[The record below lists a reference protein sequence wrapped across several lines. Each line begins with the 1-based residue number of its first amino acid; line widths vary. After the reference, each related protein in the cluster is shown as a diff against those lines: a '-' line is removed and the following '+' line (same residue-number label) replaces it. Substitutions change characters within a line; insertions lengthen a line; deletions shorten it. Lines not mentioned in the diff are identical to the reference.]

1 MKPRQKI
8 KQNVVN
14 QIAKTT
20 LYENVSELMKMQQIY
35 EAGIKEIRTKLE
47 ILDAEFKVKHDHNP
61 IHHIESRLKSPESIL
76 KKAINKDIPVTERS
90 LEENIHDIAGI
101 RVICNYVDD
110 VYKVAQLLTD
120 QDDIR
125 LVEVKDYIA
134 NPKESGYMS
143 LHLVLEVPIFLS
155 EGSKP
160 IHVEVQLRTI
170 AMDFWASL
178 EHKLKYK
185 KDIASDQLTADLK
198 KCADESAALDL
209 KMDAIRK
216 EIEVLKAPE
225 AKAIGREVKH
235 LPGGILNENQ

>member
-1 MKPRQKI
+1 MKTSQKI
-8 KQNVVN
+8 KQSVVN
-14 QIAKTT
+14 NLAKTT
-20 LYENVSELMKMQQIY
+20 LYENVTELLRMQQIY
-35 EAGIKEIRTKLE
+35 EAGIKEVRTKLE

-76 KKAINKDIPVTERS
+76 KKAIGKDIPVTERS

-110 VYKVAQLLTD
+110 VYKVAQLLTN
-120 QDDIR
+120 QDDIQ
-125 LVEVKDYIA
+125 LIEMKDYIQ

-155 EGSKP
+155 EGPKP

-185 KDIASDQLTADLK
+185 TDNNVSDDVKKELQECAKSIA
-198 KCADESAALDL
+198 EIDL
-209 KMDAIRK
+209 KMQNIHNR
-216 EIEVLKAPE
+216 
-225 AKAIGREVKH
+225 
-235 LPGGILNENQ
+235 LNSKNI

>member
-1 MKPRQKI
+1 MRCYNENKSKI

-14 QIAKTT
+14 NLAKTT
-20 LYENVSELMKMQQIY
+20 LYENVTELLRMQQIY
-35 EAGIKEIRTKLE
+35 EAGIKEVRTKLE

-76 KKAINKDIPVTERS
+76 KKAISKDIPVTERS

-110 VYKVAQLLTD
+110 VYKVAQLLTN
-120 QDDIR
+120 QDDIQ
-125 LVEVKDYIA
+125 LIEMKDYIQ

-155 EGSKP
+155 EGPKP

-185 KDIASDQLTADLK
+185 TDNNVSDDVKKELQECAKSIA
-198 KCADESAALDL
+198 EIDL
-209 KMDAIRK
+209 KMQNIHNRLNK
-216 EIEVLKAPE
+216 ERV
-225 AKAIGREVKH
+225 
-235 LPGGILNENQ
+235 

>member
-1 MKPRQKI
+1 MKPSQKI

-90 LEENIHDIAGI
+90 LEENIHDIINANNG
-101 RVICNYVDD
+101 
-110 VYKVAQLLTD
+110 KVEAVLLNNV
-120 QDDIR
+120 Q
-125 LVEVKDYIA
+125 EVKDYIA

-185 KDIASDQLTADLK
+185 TDNNVPEDIKEELQE
-198 KCADESAALDL
+198 CAKTISELDL
-209 KMDAIRK
+209 KMQNIHNR
-216 EIEVLKAPE
+216 
-225 AKAIGREVKH
+225 
-235 LPGGILNENQ
+235 LNKKRV

>member
-1 MKPRQKI
+1 MKTSQKI
-8 KQNVVN
+8 KQSVVN
-14 QIAKTT
+14 NLAKTT
-20 LYENVSELMKMQQIY
+20 LYENVTELLRMQQIY
-35 EAGIKEIRTKLE
+35 EAGIKEVRTKLE

-76 KKAINKDIPVTERS
+76 NKAISKDIPVTERS

-110 VYKVAQLLTD
+110 VYKVAQLLTN
-120 QDDIR
+120 QDDIQ
-125 LVEVKDYIA
+125 LIEMKDYIQ

-155 EGSKP
+155 EGPKP

-185 KDIASDQLTADLK
+185 TDNNVSDDVKKELQECAKSIA
-198 KCADESAALDL
+198 EIDL
-209 KMDAIRK
+209 KMQNIHNR
-216 EIEVLKAPE
+216 
-225 AKAIGREVKH
+225 
-235 LPGGILNENQ
+235 LNSKNI

>member
-1 MKPRQKI
+1 MKTSQKI

-14 QIAKTT
+14 NLAKTT
-20 LYENVSELMKMQQIY
+20 LYENVTELLRMQQIY
-35 EAGIKEIRTKLE
+35 EAGIKEVRTKLE

-76 KKAINKDIPVTERS
+76 KKAISKDIPVTERS

-110 VYKVAQLLTD
+110 VYKVAQLLTN
-120 QDDIR
+120 QDDIQ
-125 LVEVKDYIA
+125 LIEMKDYIQ

-155 EGSKP
+155 EGPKP

-185 KDIASDQLTADLK
+185 TDNNVSDDVKKELQECAKSIA
-198 KCADESAALDL
+198 EIDL
-209 KMDAIRK
+209 KMQNIHNRLKK
-216 EIEVLKAPE
+216 EQVLELK
-225 AKAIGREVKH
+225 
-235 LPGGILNENQ
+235 

>member
-1 MKPRQKI
+1 MKPSQKI

-185 KDIASDQLTADLK
+185 KDIASDQLTVDLK

>member
-1 MKPRQKI
+1 MKTSQKI

-14 QIAKTT
+14 NLTKTT
-20 LYENVSELMKMQQIY
+20 LYENVTELLRMQQIY
-35 EAGIKEIRTKLE
+35 EAGIKEVRTKLE

-76 KKAINKDIPVTERS
+76 KKAIRKDIPVTERS

-110 VYKVAQLLTD
+110 VYKVAQLLTN
-120 QDDIR
+120 QDDIQ
-125 LVEVKDYIA
+125 LIEMKDYIQ

-155 EGSKP
+155 EGPKP

-185 KDIASDQLTADLK
+185 TDNNVSDDVKKELQECAKSIA
-198 KCADESAALDL
+198 EIDL
-209 KMDAIRK
+209 KMQNIHNR
-216 EIEVLKAPE
+216 
-225 AKAIGREVKH
+225 
-235 LPGGILNENQ
+235 LNSKNI

>member
-1 MKPRQKI
+1 MKTSQKI

-14 QIAKTT
+14 NLTKTT
-20 LYENVSELMKMQQIY
+20 LYENVTELLRMQQIY
-35 EAGIKEIRTKLE
+35 EAGIKEVRTKLE

-76 KKAINKDIPVTERS
+76 KKAISKDIPVTERS

-110 VYKVAQLLTD
+110 VYKVAQLLTN
-120 QDDIR
+120 QDDVQLI
-125 LVEVKDYIA
+125 EMKDYIQ

-155 EGSKP
+155 EGPKP

-185 KDIASDQLTADLK
+185 TDNNVSDDVKKELQECAKSIAEIDLK
-198 KCADESAALDL
+198 N
-209 KMDAIRK
+209 
-216 EIEVLKAPE
+216 
-225 AKAIGREVKH
+225 AKH
-235 LPGGILNENQ
+235 S

>member
-1 MKPRQKI
+1 MKTSQKI
-8 KQNVVN
+8 KQSVVN
-14 QIAKTT
+14 NLAKTT
-20 LYENVSELMKMQQIY
+20 LYENVTELLRMQQIY
-35 EAGIKEIRTKLE
+35 EAGIKEVRTKLE

-76 KKAINKDIPVTERS
+76 KKAISKDILVTERS

-110 VYKVAQLLTD
+110 VYKVAQLLTN
-120 QDDIR
+120 QDDIQ
-125 LVEVKDYIA
+125 LIEMKDYIQ

-155 EGSKP
+155 EGPKP

-185 KDIASDQLTADLK
+185 TDNNVSDDVKKELQECAKSIA
-198 KCADESAALDL
+198 EIDL
-209 KMDAIRK
+209 KMQNIHNR
-216 EIEVLKAPE
+216 
-225 AKAIGREVKH
+225 
-235 LPGGILNENQ
+235 LNSKNI

>member
-1 MKPRQKI
+1 MKPSQKI

-90 LEENIHDIAGI
+90 LEENIHDIAGV

>member
-1 MKPRQKI
+1 MKPSQKI

-178 EHKLKYK
+178 EHKLRYK
-185 KDIASDQLTADLK
+185 KDIPADKAKYLEDEMLACAQISADLDMRMQNVRDVIAENAK
-198 KCADESAALDL
+198 PDEQSLLLKDL
-209 KMDAIRK
+209 S
-216 EIEVLKAPE
+216 
-225 AKAIGREVKH
+225 
-235 LPGGILNENQ
+235 

>member
-1 MKPRQKI
+1 MKPSQKI

-90 LEENIHDIAGI
+90 LEENIHDIAGV
-101 RVICNYVDD
+101 RVICNYVD
-110 VYKVAQLLTD
+110 
-120 QDDIR
+120 DDIR

-185 KDIASDQLTADLK
+185 TDNNVPEDIKEELQE
-198 KCADESAALDL
+198 CAKTISELDL
-209 KMDAIRK
+209 KMQNIHNR
-216 EIEVLKAPE
+216 
-225 AKAIGREVKH
+225 
-235 LPGGILNENQ
+235 LNKKRV

>member
-1 MKPRQKI
+1 MKPSQKI

-143 LHLVLEVPIFLS
+143 LHLVLEVPISYQKDLNQFMLKYS
-155 EGSKP
+155 F
-160 IHVEVQLRTI
+160 VQLRWI
-170 AMDFWASL
+170 SGLLWNINLNIKQIIMF
-178 EHKLKYK
+178 LK
-185 KDIASDQLTADLK
+185 ILK
-198 KCADESAALDL
+198 KNY
-209 KMDAIRK
+209 KNVQK
-216 EIEVLKAPE
+216 QF
-225 AKAIGREVKH
+225 
-235 LPGGILNENQ
+235 LNLI

>member
-1 MKPRQKI
+1 MKTSQKI

-14 QIAKTT
+14 NLAKTT
-20 LYENVSELMKMQQIY
+20 LYENVTELLRMQQIY
-35 EAGIKEIRTKLE
+35 EAGIKEVRTKLE

-61 IHHIESRLKSPESIL
+61 IHHIESSIL
-76 KKAINKDIPVTERS
+76 KKAISKDIPVTERS

-110 VYKVAQLLTD
+110 VYKVAQLLTN
-120 QDDIR
+120 QDDIQ
-125 LVEVKDYIA
+125 LIEMKDYIQ

-155 EGSKP
+155 EGPKP

-185 KDIASDQLTADLK
+185 TDNNVSDDVKKELQECAKSIA
-198 KCADESAALDL
+198 EIDL
-209 KMDAIRK
+209 KMQNIHNRLNK
-216 EIEVLKAPE
+216 ERV
-225 AKAIGREVKH
+225 
-235 LPGGILNENQ
+235 

>member
-1 MKPRQKI
+1 MKQGLRS
-8 KQNVVN
+8 
-14 QIAKTT
+14 T
-20 LYENVSELMKMQQIY
+20 Y
-35 EAGIKEIRTKLE
+35 KLE

-76 KKAINKDIPVTERS
+76 KKAISKDIPVTERS

-110 VYKVAQLLTD
+110 VYKVAQLLTN
-120 QDDIR
+120 QDDIQ
-125 LVEVKDYIA
+125 LIEMKDYIQ

-155 EGSKP
+155 EGPKP

-185 KDIASDQLTADLK
+185 TDNNVSDDVKKELQECAKSIA
-198 KCADESAALDL
+198 EIDL
-209 KMDAIRK
+209 KMQNIHNR
-216 EIEVLKAPE
+216 
-225 AKAIGREVKH
+225 
-235 LPGGILNENQ
+235 LNSKNI

>member
-1 MKPRQKI
+1 MKTSQKI

-14 QIAKTT
+14 NLAKTT
-20 LYENVSELMKMQQIY
+20 LYENVTELLRMQQIY
-35 EAGIKEIRTKLE
+35 EAGIKEVRTKLE

-76 KKAINKDIPVTERS
+76 KKAISNDIPVTERS

-110 VYKVAQLLTD
+110 VYKVAQLLTN
-120 QDDIR
+120 QDDIQ
-125 LVEVKDYIA
+125 LIEMKDYIQ

-155 EGSKP
+155 EGPKP

-185 KDIASDQLTADLK
+185 TDNNVSDDVKKELQECAKSIA
-198 KCADESAALDL
+198 EIDL
-209 KMDAIRK
+209 KMQNIHNRLNK
-216 EIEVLKAPE
+216 ERV
-225 AKAIGREVKH
+225 
-235 LPGGILNENQ
+235 

>member
-1 MKPRQKI
+1 MKPSQKI

-90 LEENIHDIAGI
+90 LEENIHDIAGV

-125 LVEVKDYIA
+125 L
-134 NPKESGYMS
+134 
-143 LHLVLEVPIFLS
+143 VPIFLS

-185 KDIASDQLTADLK
+185 TDNNVPEDIKEELQE
-198 KCADESAALDL
+198 CAKTISELDL
-209 KMDAIRK
+209 KMQNIHNR
-216 EIEVLKAPE
+216 
-225 AKAIGREVKH
+225 
-235 LPGGILNENQ
+235 LNKKRV

>member
-1 MKPRQKI
+1 MKTSQKI

-14 QIAKTT
+14 NLAKTT
-20 LYENVSELMKMQQIY
+20 LYENVTELLRMQQIY
-35 EAGIKEIRTKLE
+35 EAGIKEVRTKLE

-76 KKAINKDIPVTERS
+76 KKAISKDIPVTERS

-110 VYKVAQLLTD
+110 VYKVAQLLTN
-120 QDDIR
+120 QDDIQ
-125 LVEVKDYIA
+125 LIEMKDYIQ

-155 EGSKP
+155 EGPKP

-185 KDIASDQLTADLK
+185 TDNNVSDDVKKELQECAKSIA
-198 KCADESAALDL
+198 EIDL
-209 KMDAIRK
+209 KMQNIPCRSS
-216 EIEVLKAPE
+216 ITYNSHGFL
-225 AKAIGREVKH
+225 
-235 LPGGILNENQ
+235 GIT

>member
-1 MKPRQKI
+1 MKTSQKI
-8 KQNVVN
+8 KQSVVN
-14 QIAKTT
+14 NLAKTT
-20 LYENVSELMKMQQIY
+20 LYENVTELLRMQQIY
-35 EAGIKEIRTKLE
+35 EAGIKEVRTKLE

-76 KKAINKDIPVTERS
+76 KKAISKDIPVTERS

-110 VYKVAQLLTD
+110 VYKVAQLLTN
-120 QDDIR
+120 QDDIQ
-125 LVEVKDYIA
+125 LIEMKDYIQ

-155 EGSKP
+155 EGPKP

-185 KDIASDQLTADLK
+185 TDNNVSDDVKKELQECAKSIA
-198 KCADESAALDL
+198 EIDL
-209 KMDAIRK
+209 KMQNIHNRLNK
-216 EIEVLKAPE
+216 ETDTSKFVP
-225 AKAIGREVKH
+225 VF
-235 LPGGILNENQ
+235 

>member
-1 MKPRQKI
+1 MRTSQKI

-14 QIAKTT
+14 NLTKTT
-20 LYENVSELMKMQQIY
+20 LYENVTELLRMQQIY
-35 EAGIKEIRTKLE
+35 EAGIKEVRTKLE

-61 IHHIESRLKSPESIL
+61 IHHIESRLKSPEVFL
-76 KKAINKDIPVTERS
+76 KKAISKDIPVTERS

-110 VYKVAQLLTD
+110 VYKVAQLLTN
-120 QDDIR
+120 QDDIQ
-125 LVEVKDYIA
+125 LIEMKDYIQ

-155 EGSKP
+155 EGPKP

-185 KDIASDQLTADLK
+185 TDNNVSDDVKKELQECAKSIA
-198 KCADESAALDL
+198 EIDL
-209 KMDAIRK
+209 KMQNIHNR
-216 EIEVLKAPE
+216 
-225 AKAIGREVKH
+225 
-235 LPGGILNENQ
+235 LNSKNI

>member
-1 MKPRQKI
+1 MKTSQKI

-14 QIAKTT
+14 NLAKTT
-20 LYENVSELMKMQQIY
+20 LYENDTELLRMQQIY
-35 EAGIKEIRTKLE
+35 KAGIKEVSTKRE
-47 ILDAEFKVKHDHNP
+47 ILFAEFKVKHDDKP

-76 KKAINKDIPVTERS
+76 KKAISKDIPVTERS

-110 VYKVAQLLTD
+110 VYKVAQLLTN
-120 QDDIR
+120 QDDIQ
-125 LVEVKDYIA
+125 LIEMKDYIQ

-155 EGSKP
+155 EGPKP

-185 KDIASDQLTADLK
+185 TDNNVSDDVKKELQECAKSIA
-198 KCADESAALDL
+198 EIDL
-209 KMDAIRK
+209 KMQNIHNRLNK
-216 EIEVLKAPE
+216 ERV
-225 AKAIGREVKH
+225 
-235 LPGGILNENQ
+235 

>member
-1 MKPRQKI
+1 MKTSQKI

-14 QIAKTT
+14 NLAKTT
-20 LYENVSELMKMQQIY
+20 LYENVTELLRMQQIY
-35 EAGIKEIRTKLE
+35 EAGIKEVRTKLE

-76 KKAINKDIPVTERS
+76 KKAISKDIPVTERS

-110 VYKVAQLLTD
+110 VYKVAQLLTN
-120 QDDIR
+120 QDDIQ
-125 LVEVKDYIA
+125 LIEMKDYIQ

-155 EGSKP
+155 EGPKP

-185 KDIASDQLTADLK
+185 TDNNVSDDVKKELQECAKSIA
-198 KCADESAALDL
+198 EIDL
-209 KMDAIRK
+209 KMQNIHNRLNK
-216 EIEVLKAPE
+216 ERVSQKIAQL
-225 AKAIGREVKH
+225 RY
-235 LPGGILNENQ
+235 LLTMFFL

>member
-1 MKPRQKI
+1 MNKKQKKMLI
-8 KQNVVN
+8 RIIISFILF
-14 QIAKTT
+14 IA
-20 LYENVSELMKMQQIY
+20 LRILSLNNFYE
-35 EAGIKEIRTKLE
+35 T
-47 ILDAEFKVKHDHNP
+47 ILFLITYFIIGYD
-61 IHHIESRLKSPESIL
+61 IL

-185 KDIASDQLTADLK
+185 TDNNVPEDIKEELQE
-198 KCADESAALDL
+198 CAKTISELDL
-209 KMDAIRK
+209 KMQNIHNR
-216 EIEVLKAPE
+216 
-225 AKAIGREVKH
+225 
-235 LPGGILNENQ
+235 LNKKRV